1 MINVK
6 SRKKRL
12 LSIFTAAFMTLF
24 ASGESLNVFADR
36 ADSVEQ
42 IKNVT
47 GDSEKYAELLD
58 VPDADDKF
66 LGMAGDFTVFV
77 KDKFV
82 IPLESADIEGRLA
95 AGKGIEN
102 QRGTYDIGS
111 KYTGNGA
118 TVITGGGTVED
129 ILPVPSKGAERRI
142 FAVSSDTDVNTTVYG
157 QYLDNFYIADG
168 LIDFDAE
175 FLKLEKLS
183 KEISNYEVTG
193 KIDELYGSYKLIG
206 SDSEVNVFTLSEE
219 EWSGFSKSN
228 FIQIFV
234 PNKIMDSYVIINVP
248 GTEVSMPN
256 YSVEFVQYESDT
268 DGNPVMEN
276 GQIKI
281 IDKINVKQDSKKED
295 GTFDDAMLLCG
306 HILYNA
312 YEAEDV
318 GYTGSIQGSL
328 LAVNANVHGEL
339 GGHVSGSTISKS
351 AEGFGIQAG
360 SVTFNPPKRII
371 TKVSELKVSKTDV
384 AKTDEVSGAKL
395 MITLKLPADEK
406 KADLLAAAESN
417 DRVSIEE
424 GSDNKKI
431 TWISGDEPV
440 VIKGLPDGSYLLE
453 EIAAPDGYTIT
464 GSVEFDIE
472 DGVVSSSAVTVPGPD
487 DNTVDS
493 ENSRITMVDE
503 LSEVEISK
511 TNVAGNE
518 IPGAFLKLTIEESK
532 SLATVSS
539 DSDIEI
545 KDQSVSWV
553 SSDKPVVLKGLPDG
567 TYTLEET
574 QAPDGYAVTESVK
587 FTIENGIPSQPK
599 VTMVDEYTKVK
610 ISKTDI
616 AGSEIPGAKLTLTQ
630 EKGEKDL
637 SEVKS
642 SSDIETGK
650 NQITWISSD
659 KPVVLEGIPDGSY
672 ILEENIAPDRYT
684 VTESI
689 EFIVEKGT
697 VRRADQS
704 VPGPEESK
712 VDSKTNSVT
721 MVDAPSE
728 VHIKKTDTAGK
739 EIPGAKL
746 ILKLVKSSET
756 GADLLSSDVEGGASE
771 IVITADSVSFVS
783 GETETVVKSIPDGD
797 YTLTEIQAPEGYET
811 AETITFT
818 VEDGKV
824 AESEDDTII
833 MVDEIIVTTTVTTP
847 VTTTVTTTPVT
858 TTVTTT
864 TTPVTTTVTTTTTP
878 VTTTVATTTTT
889 PVTTTVTTTTTPV
902 TTTVATTTTTPVT
915 TTVTTTTTTP
925 VTTTAATTTTP
936 ETTTVTTT
944 TTPVTTTEATTT
956 TETATATEET
966 TTAAQIS
973 MPEFTFSMPEQNT
986 GIPESDATFTL
997 TTTTTAATSAETTP
1011 SDTTSASVSTSPALT
1026 AKTVSSTP
1034 KTGDG
1039 GRAAALMIMLGSA
1052 AAMVLVRKR
1061 ND

>member
-1 MINVK
+1 MINIK

-12 LSIFTAAFMTLF
+12 LSIFTAAFMALF
-24 ASGESLNVFADR
+24 ASGESLRVFADR

-66 LGMAGDFTVFV
+66 LGMAGDFTIFV

-111 KYTGNGA
+111 RYTGNGA

-129 ILPVPSKGAERRI
+129 ILPAPANGAERRI

-157 QYLDNFYIADG
+157 KYLDNFYIADG

-175 FLKLEKLS
+175 FSKLEKLS

-193 KIDELYGSYKLIG
+193 KTEELYGSYKLIG

-228 FIQIFV
+228 YIQIFV

-248 GTEVSMPN
+248 GSEVSMPN
-256 YSVEFVQYESDT
+256 YSVEFVQYEADA

-281 IDKINVKQDSKKED
+281 LDKINVKQDSKKED
-295 GTFDDAMLLCG
+295 GTFDDEMLLCG

-339 GGHVSGSTISKS
+339 GGHVSGSTIAKS
-351 AEGFGIQAG
+351 AEGFGIEAG
-360 SVTFNPPKRII
+360 SITFNPPKRII
-371 TKVSELKVSKTDV
+371 TKVSELTVSKTDI

-395 MITLKLPADEK
+395 MITLKQPADEK
-406 KADLLAAAESN
+406 NADLLTAAESN
-417 DRVSIEE
+417 DRVSVEE
-424 GSDNKKI
+424 GSDNRKI
-431 TWISGDEPV
+431 TWVSGDEPV
-440 VIKGLPDGSYLLE
+440 VIKGLPDGNYLIE

-464 GSVEFDIE
+464 GSVEFDIK
-472 DGVVSSSAVTVPGPD
+472 DGVVSSSAATVPGPD

-493 ENSRITMVDE
+493 ENSRI
-503 LSEVEISK
+503 
-511 TNVAGNE
+511 
-518 IPGAFLKLTIEESK
+518 
-532 SLATVSS
+532 
-539 DSDIEI
+539 
-545 KDQSVSWV
+545 
-553 SSDKPVVLKGLPDG
+553 
-567 TYTLEET
+567 
-574 QAPDGYAVTESVK
+574 
-587 FTIENGIPSQPK
+587 
-599 VTMVDEYTKVK
+599 
-610 ISKTDI
+610 
-616 AGSEIPGAKLTLTQ
+616 
-630 EKGEKDL
+630 
-637 SEVKS
+637 
-642 SSDIETGK
+642 
-650 NQITWISSD
+650 
-659 KPVVLEGIPDGSY
+659 
-672 ILEENIAPDRYT
+672 
-684 VTESI
+684 
-689 EFIVEKGT
+689 
-697 VRRADQS
+697 
-704 VPGPEESK
+704 
-712 VDSKTNSVT
+712 T

-771 IVITADSVSFVS
+771 VVITADSVSFVS

-811 AETITFT
+811 AETISFT
-818 VEDGKV
+818 VENGKV
-824 AESEDDTII
+824 VDSEDDTVT
-833 MVDEIIVTTTVTTP
+833 MVDEIIVTTTVTTTI
-847 VTTTVTTTPVT
+847 TTTETTATTPVT
-858 TTVTTT
+858 TTAATT

-878 VTTTVATTTTT
+878 VTTTEA
-889 PVTTTVTTTTTPV
+889 
-902 TTTVATTTTTPVT
+902 
-915 TTVTTTTTTP
+915 
-925 VTTTAATTTTP
+925 
-936 ETTTVTTT
+936 TT

-956 TETATATEET
+956 TPVTTTVTTTTIPVTTTETTTTTEET
-966 TTAAQIS
+966 TTTAGIS

-986 GIPESDATFTL
+986 GIPESDVTFTL
-997 TTTTTAATSAETTP
+997 ATTTAETTVAETTP
-1011 SDTTSASVSTSPALT
+1011 SDTTSPSVSTSPALT

-1039 GRAAALMIMLGSA
+1039 GRTAALMIMLGSA

-1061 ND
+1061 KD